1 MKKYSIIK
9 AFTASLA
16 AAALFCVTA
25 CNNDATE
32 FVPTVAKG
40 LEISS
45 INLSASSVVLSGTS
59 GITTKDLSADIYPS
73 YATNTTVYWS
83 SSDDSIVIVS
93 SETGASVT
101 LTLVGKGTAVVTA
114 RSESGVATASCKVI
128 CELETT
134 APDTVSGVVA
144 TANANNVYFQWTDP
158 VDYDSDLDHIRIES
172 NSGEYTE
179 VAAGLEYGWV
189 KGLSAGTE
197 YNFTLTAIDRNGNAS
212 VGYSVTATTGDSV
225 SEFTATEIT
234 APEVSDKSAST
245 FKLSWADDGVL
256 DEPWNH
262 MDVTVDGYSEF
273 TKQIFYTADE
283 IEILFEGLESNTE
296 YTVNVV
302 VYNDDFD
309 ELSWSDKITTD
320 VYVATLVYNDDVTE
334 TVSGYLPLKLTDIS
348 EDITY
353 SSIEFVIEGADNVT
367 GTETSVE
374 WTGLTLDQDY
384 TVYARFLDSSD
395 ELVGVSTSIVKQ
407 PTKVIWHLLS
417 GYSSG
422 RYLARATSSSY
433 TVGAIATGVGGD
445 EYWIVH
451 SALSGNSDYF
461 SLEACGSDYIGSGY
475 YMFLDTTGRAQDT
488 GDNMWTSSVGYT
500 NKLQVATL
508 EESYIT
514 SGKKDASFKRGSS
527 SVKTGD
533 GWYRFY
539 DENLGYYLVHASLAF
554 GGVAASTTE
563 DIAGCAAI
571 YVEESLVK

>member
-32 FVPTVAKG
+32 FVPTVGGG
-40 LEISS
+40 LTVSS
-45 INLSASSVVLSGTS
+45 ITLSSTSITLSGTS
-59 GITTKDLSADIYPS
+59 GKTSQVLSASALPT
-73 YATNTTVYWS
+73 YASDSTIYWS
-83 SSDDSIVIVS
+83 TSDSKVVS
-93 SETGASVT
+93 LSAETGSSVT
-101 LTLVGKGTAVVTA
+101 LVLEGVGNAVVTA
-114 RSESGVATASCKVI
+114 KDSTGNVSSI
-128 CELETT
+128 CNVTCILETT
-134 APDTVSGVVA
+134 PPDSVSNVSKVENG
-144 TANANNVYFQWTDP
+144 NNVYFTWTDP
-158 VDYDSDLDHIRIES
+158 TDYDDDISYIHIEANNGS
-172 NSGEYTE
+172 YTD
-179 VAAGLEYGWV
+179 VPYGTEYGWI
-189 KGLSAGTE
+189 KDLAASTE
-197 YNFTLTAIDRNGNAS
+197 YTFNFSAFDVNGNES
-212 VGYSVTATTGDSV
+212 SKTTVTATTGDSV

-245 FKLSWADDGVL
+245 FKLSWAAGGVL
-256 DEPWNH
+256 DEAWNH

-273 TKQIFYTADE
+273 TKQIFYTDDE
-283 IEILFEGLESNTE
+283 IEILFEGLKSNTE
-296 YTVNVV
+296 YTVKVA

-320 VYVATLVYNDDVTE
+320 VYVATLVYDDDVTKS
-334 TVSGYLPLKLTDIS
+334 VSGYLPLKLTDIS

-353 SSIEFVIEGADNVT
+353 SSIEFVIDGADNVT
-367 GTETSVE
+367 GTGTSAV

-417 GYSSG
+417 GYSSR
-422 RYLARATSSSY
+422 RYLARATSESY

-461 SLEACGSDYIGSGY
+461 SLEACGSDYAGSGY

-508 EESYIT
+508 DESYIT

-554 GGVAASTTE
+554 GGVAAGTAE
-563 DIAGCAAI
+563 DSAGCAAI